1 MLGDSPDGRPAPRE
15 FGKRTL
21 KAGRL
26 LHLSRESGVED
37 PWNNLALAVCAFE
50 ELHTKDGWE
59 YLLTNRRDIE
69 DIADVYAKATTPEE
83 FREELMRL
91 KARDLKG

>member
-1 MLGDSPDGRPAPRE
+1 MLGHSPDGRPSPRE

-26 LHLSRESGVED
+26 LYMSRESGVED
-37 PWNNLALAVCAFE
+37 PWNNIALAVCAFE

-69 DIADVYAKATTPEE
+69 DVAGVYARAETPEQ
-83 FREELMRL
+83 FREELLRL
-91 KARDLKG
+91 KERDLKS

>member
-1 MLGDSPDGRPAPRE
+1 MLGHSPDGRPSPRE

-26 LHLSRESGVED
+26 LHMSRESGNED
-37 PWNNLALAVCAFE
+37 PWNNIALAVCAFE

-69 DIADVYAKATTPEE
+69 DVADVYARAESPEQ
-83 FREELMRL
+83 FREELLRL
-91 KARDLKG
+91 KERDLAG

>member
-21 KAGRL
+21 KTGRL
-26 LHLSRESGVED
+26 LHMFRESGVED
-37 PWNNLALAVCAFE
+37 PWSNVALAVCAFE

-69 DIADVYAKATTPEE
+69 DIAGVYAKAASPEE
-83 FREELMRL
+83 FREKLSRL
-91 KARDLKG
+91 KGRGR

>member
-1 MLGDSPDGRPAPRE
+1 MLGDSRDGKRTPRE

-21 KAGRL
+21 KTGRL
-26 LHLSRESGVED
+26 LHMSRESGVED
-37 PWNNLALAVCAFE
+37 PWSNIALAVCAFE

-83 FREELMRL
+83 FKEELLRL
-91 KARDLKG
+91 KQRGI

>member
-1 MLGDSPDGRPAPRE
+1 MPGHSPDGRPSPRE
-15 FGKRTL
+15 FEKRTL

-26 LHLSRESGVED
+26 LHMSRVGGIAD
-37 PWNNLALAVCAFE
+37 PWNNIALAVCAFE

-69 DIADVYAKATTPEE
+69 DVADVYARAETPEQ
-83 FREELMRL
+83 FREELLRL
-91 KARDLKG
+91 KGGGF